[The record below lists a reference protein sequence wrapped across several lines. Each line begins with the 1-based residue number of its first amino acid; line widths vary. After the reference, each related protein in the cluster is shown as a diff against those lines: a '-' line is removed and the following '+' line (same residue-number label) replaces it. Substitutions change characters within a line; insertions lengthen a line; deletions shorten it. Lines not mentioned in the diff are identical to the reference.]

1 MIQLSEM
8 TNNLYGQP
16 MFELLTKAK
25 GMEKDGRKIIHYEIG
40 DPSFDTP
47 SNIVRAAK
55 DALDSGMTHYT
66 SSRGLPE
73 FIEAVRT
80 HVKNFYGF
88 YPTRD
93 QVVACPANA
102 IIDFVCR
109 LTTNPGEE
117 IIYPDPGF
125 PTYYSSIVYNNF
137 VPVAVPLKEEN
148 DFRMQPRD
156 IRERI
161 TDKTRL
167 IIINSSQNPT
177 GSVMSPWEI
186 EEVCD
191 IAEKHNIYILSDEV
205 YARIMYDRGF
215 TSPSKRDECLKRTIM
230 FTSMSKVYSMSGWR
244 LGYAVGPEHL
254 MEKMALL
261 IQTIISCLPP
271 FIQAAGAEALS
282 GGQTEVNRRLH
293 WLLLRRD
300 TLMRGLSSLEGVR
313 CSMPHGSFYVFPNIS
328 GTGFTSDEYCEKLLE
343 ETGVCVLPGTC
354 FGKNGEGYVRLC
366 YASVDFEGIVESI
379 EKMKIFHSKLGV
391 K

>member
-1 MIQLSEM
+1 MIKLSNM

-25 GMEKDGRKIIHYEIG
+25 KIEKTGRKIIHYEIG

-47 SNIVRAAK
+47 DNIINAAK
-55 DALDSGMTHYT
+55 NALDEGMTHYT
-66 SSRGLPE
+66 GSQGFPD
-73 FIEAVRT
+73 FIEAVRAN
-80 HVKNFYGF
+80 VKAYYGWK
-88 YPTRD
+88 PTYK

-125 PTYYSSIVYNNF
+125 PTYYSSIVYNDF
-137 VPVAVPLKEEN
+137 IPVPVPLKEEN
-148 DFRMQPRD
+148 DFRMQPQD
-156 IRERI
+156 IRDRI

-186 EEVCD
+186 EDVAD
-191 IAEKHNIYILSDEV
+191 LAEEKNIFILSDEV
-205 YARIMYDRGF
+205 YARVMYDRGF
-215 TSPSKRDECLKRTIM
+215 ISPSSRDKCLERTIM

-244 LGYAVGPEHL
+244 LGYAVGPEYL
-254 MEKMALL
+254 MEKMSLL

-271 FIQAAGAEALS
+271 FIQIAGAEALS
-282 GGQTEVNRRLH
+282 GKQDVVNRRMH
-293 WLLLRRD
+293 ELLLRRD
-300 TLMRGLSSLEGVR
+300 TLIRGLSSLEGVR
-313 CSMPHGSFYVFPNIS
+313 CTMPHGSFYAFPNIT
-328 GTGFTSDEYCEKLLE
+328 GTGLTSNEYCDRLLE
-343 ETGVCVLPGTC
+343 ETGVCVLPGSC
-354 FGKNGEGYVRLC
+354 FGENGEGYVRLC
-366 YASVDFEGIVESI
+366 YASVEFEDIVESI
-379 EKMKIFHSKLGV
+379 EKMKMFHSKLGV